1 MTVRFIITWF
11 HVKCEDAQKG
21 RKKFSLVTFSSGSAL
36 ALVKQGRKSIFDHIK
51 AFSAFGTSSWSS
63 LLCFS
68 VLHNSVLGVSWRKY
82 LSFRWRCPRTR
93 WQHGRRQWARPSMA
107 VAASSS
113 SWAGWAYCP
122 VCTDSYLAADELWSL
137 DIKLSFSQSSPSWW
151 RRHIAMASGHK
162 EQLEINR
169 PIPPFSLQ
177 TTLRHTT
184 LLWHFTQPAG
194 SLSHSY
200 S

>member
-1 MTVRFIITWF
+1 MLRREEREGKKEVYWLSAVALLLLSWNKEGKASFI
-11 HVKCEDAQKG
+11 
-21 RKKFSLVTFSSGSAL
+21 TFKHSVHG
-36 ALVKQGRKSIFDHIK
+36 
-51 AFSAFGTSSWSS
+51 GTSSWSS

-68 VLHNSVLGVSWRKY
+68 VLHNTVLGVSWREY

-93 WQHGRRQWARPSMA
+93 WQHGQRQWARPSMA

-113 SWAGWAYCP
+113 SWARWAYCP

-162 EQLEINR
+162 EQLDINR

-184 LLWHFTQPAG
+184 LLWCFTQLLAVDALQVHRHIPIPNLL
-194 SLSHSY
+194 SLT
-200 S
+200 